1 MRMLFDFLDRTAG
14 INGAV
19 AECGVWRGRT
29 LVAMALYL
37 KQKGSSKTLWGFDSF
52 EGFDEAVPHDFKNTS
67 LALVQQ
73 KAAIFRISNVRIVPG
88 QFRES
93 FAAVESC
100 RFSFVHVDCDVYD
113 SYRECLNF
121 FYSRMTS
128 NGVLLFDEYD
138 DPQWP
143 GANRAVDEFCG
154 EHGIPLQRVVKDN
167 YKKTFIICRECR
179 PANLSPHD
187 LPPHVRSTS

>member
-1 MRMLFDFLDRTAG
+1 MRESAKVD
-14 INGAV
+14 GAI

-52 EGFDEAVPHDFKNTS
+52 EGFDEAVPVDFKNSS

-73 KAAIFRISNVRIVPG
+73 IAAIFRLSSVRIVPG

-93 FAAVESC
+93 FVAIESC
-100 RFSFVHVDCDVYD
+100 RFSFAHIDCDVYD
-113 SYRECLNF
+113 SYRECLDF
-121 FYSRMTS
+121 FYSRMTP

-143 GANRAVDEFCG
+143 RANRAVDKFCG
-154 EHGIPLQRVVKDN
+154 EHGIPLQSVVKDN
-167 YKKTFIICRECR
+167 YKKTFII
-179 PANLSPHD
+179 
-187 LPPHVRSTS
+187 LPGM

>member
-1 MRMLFDFLDRTAG
+1 MRPPLATAIGIILSQIPLSMWPSMVSRWTGVLTPRAVIPPRTPTASGGPNVRMLFDFLDRTAG

-37 KQKGSSKTLWGFDSF
+37 KQKGSFKTLWGFDSF

-138 DPQWP
+138 DPQ
-143 GANRAVDEFCG
+143 
-154 EHGIPLQRVVKDN
+154 
-167 YKKTFIICRECR
+167 
-179 PANLSPHD
+179 
-187 LPPHVRSTS
+187 